1 MLTRLITNWANDAQG
16 AVKSVALVAPV
27 LKSPGDAKSFPQDS
41 AGFAAN
47 VHPLLTLYC
56 ARCHATGATGES
68 ALKMA
73 PPFRFLSQRYP
84 IENLAEAFAEGIVT
98 GHPDMPEFQFLP
110 DEIDSILGYLKSLQK
125 PRVK

>member
-1 MLTRLITNWANDAQG
+1 MQVSATAKTAAGIA
-16 AVKSVALVAPV
+16 AVMWLSASTLPATARAADVAR
-27 LKSPGDAKSFPQDS
+27 GQMIIE
-41 AGFAAN
+41 
-47 VHPLLTLYC
+47 LYC